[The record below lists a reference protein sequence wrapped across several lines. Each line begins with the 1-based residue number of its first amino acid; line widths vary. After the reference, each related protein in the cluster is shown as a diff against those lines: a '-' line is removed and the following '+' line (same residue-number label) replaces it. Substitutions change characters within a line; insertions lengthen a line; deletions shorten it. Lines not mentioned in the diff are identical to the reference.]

1 MGSTRWEAA
10 QELLKLHD
18 RMNRLFGLGHQD
30 DEEQFASGS
39 WTPACDI
46 LETREAVI
54 VRAEVPGVK
63 RSDIEISLDNGV
75 LTLRGTRKLEQ
86 ETEERSYYRVER
98 SYGNFVRSFTLPRSV
113 DSEKISA
120 HLEDGVLEIRMP
132 RREETKPR
140 QIKIGATTERSAS

>member
-18 RMNRLFGLGHQD
+18 RMNRLFGAHDL
-30 DEEQFASGS
+30 DEEHLSSGS

-63 RSDIEISLDNGV
+63 REDIEISLDNGV
-75 LTLRGTRKLEQ
+75 LTLRGSRKLEQ
-86 ETEERSYYRVER
+86 ETEERTFYRIER
-98 SYGNFVRSFTLPRSV
+98 SYGSFVRSFTLARSV
-113 DSEKISA
+113 DPDRISA
-120 HLEDGVLEIRMP
+120 NLEDGVLEIRMF

-140 QIKIGATTERSAS
+140 QIKIHTGDEPSKT